1 MYVRVSKHYEYR
13 EMVHR
18 FWSYLAHDKHLL
30 SDLNDTDTTV
40 YLADGSF
47 VEAGGIGNGWIYCV

>member
-1 MYVRVSKHYEYR
+1 
-13 EMVHR
+13 MVHR

-30 SDLNDTDTTV
+30 SDLNDTDTTA

-47 VEAGGIGNGWIYCV
+47 VEAGGIGNGWIYCK